1 MSKNK
6 CFCDQLVSG
15 FPFIRDIAIGTT
27 TGTRVVECTYSPVRK
42 VYEERGRPKRRR
54 IRFLRFAVPVAV
66 PPRCPGWV
74 VIRKRKVKVL
84 TRFTIHWW
92 RFRHIGGRSSDWI
105 PINSEIWTEGR
116 TKGLSQSA
124 HVSSR
129 SESVSPRNNCELPPD
144 NGRSRCRLDAFTNR
158 SQRTQL
164 FIAHIKAMNVK

>member
-27 TGTRVVECTYSPVRK
+27 TGTRVVECTYSPMRK

-54 IRFLRFAVPVAV
+54 IRFLRIAVPVAV

-74 VIRKRKVKVL
+74 VIRKRKVNVL

-92 RFRHIGGRSSDWI
+92 RFRHIGPVDGRRTGSQSI
-105 PINSEIWTEGR
+105 PISGL
-116 TKGLSQSA
+116 KSGLSDSVSQPTYQAGENPSA
-124 HVSSR
+124 HATIVSRRRTTVRADADWTRSPTGLRGHNYSSR
-129 SESVSPRNNCELPPD
+129 
-144 NGRSRCRLDAFTNR
+144 T
-158 SQRTQL
+158 
-164 FIAHIKAMNVK
+164 